1 MKITGQA
8 VSVTELIKGTSERFG
23 NGGLSH
29 FISGIKNSPEKLFGD
44 KPERAD
50 IFRITDFAALGSLF
64 REDIVAMDM
73 TPFKKISDEINAFR
87 KSQSSFS
94 RFCKGRI
101 LDKIQKNCT
110 NIIVMAEYFS
120 RLPEL
125 HRDTTLPDSVRYSAG
140 DVPKAYSDIP
150 QEYKNIGKQ
159 PSEDG
164 GNTKK
169 MTQSGNR
176 APEINPDDMD
186 KLPKA
191 EMLDGKINVTELELL
206 YKQAEA
212 EAEAEADHPA
222 SS

>member
-8 VSVTELIKGTSERFG
+8 VSVTELIKDISEKFG
-23 NGGLSH
+23 NGGLSR
-29 FISGIKNSPEKLFGD
+29 FISGVQNSSEQQFCCTK
-44 KPERAD
+44 EQAE

-64 REDIVAMDM
+64 REDIVSMDMNMDM
-73 TPFKKISDEINAFR
+73 TPFKNISDEINTLR

-94 RFCKGRI
+94 RFCKGRA
-101 LDKIQKNCT
+101 LDKIQEKCT

-125 HRDTTLPDSVRYSAG
+125 HSDTTLPDSVRYSAG

-159 PSEDG
+159 SSEDG

-169 MTQSGNR
+169 MVPPGNR
-176 APEINPDDMD
+176 APEIDPNDMD

-191 EMLDGKINVTELELL
+191 KITIGEIDLTGLKQL
-206 YKQAEA
+206 Y
-212 EAEAEADHPA
+212 DNNPD
-222 SS
+222 